1 MDVAVLAFGKV
12 GKLTRATHCREG
24 ETGHNVLLEGNMGDT
39 KKSPTMR
46 MLEQVYHLVR
56 RAWRRWLGRR
66 HRSGHIS
73 VEKFKST
80 IEKTF
85 PLPRPRIV
93 HNF

>member
-1 MDVAVLAFGKV
+1 M
-12 GKLTRATHCREG
+12 KLLWRWCHYNRHLRITEQYRTLCSKLR
-24 ETGHNVLLEGNMGDT
+24 GHYQYYGIRCN
-39 KKSPTMR
+39 MR
-46 MLEQVYHLVR
+46 MLEQVYQLVR

-73 VEKFKST
+73 AEKFKST

-85 PLPRPRIV
+85 PLPCPRIV